1 MQPVQ
6 EPARSNRPKAPVLP
20 PPQQQWPPIVI
31 NVPPTHETESSAAV
45 RKEKRKR
52 REVEKELEEVDTS
65 FLCMSDQT

>member
-6 EPARSNRPKAPVLP
+6 EPARSNRPKAPPLP

-31 NVPPTHETESSAAV
+31 NVPNLPPTHETESVV

-52 REVEKELEEVDTS
+52 REAEKELEE
-65 FLCMSDQT
+65 